1 MGGGISLPG
10 VLGIGEEAWVGMDC
24 VVALVSEQLADGVNV
39 PRMVDCIQG
48 VVQGWRT
55 RGREG
60 VVAASRE
67 GRVGSEGGASQRW
80 FPGGGDPGQDSEGGC
95 GCPTFKSV
103 DQSKFGD
110 GQVAKGAGGGAKR

>member
-1 MGGGISLPG
+1 M
-10 VLGIGEEAWVGMDC
+10 
-24 VVALVSEQLADGVNV
+24 VASVWEQLADGVDV
-39 PRMVDCIQG
+39 LRTVDHVQG
-48 VVQGWRT
+48 VVQGWRM

-60 VVAASRE
+60 VVVASRE
-67 GRVGSEGGASQRW
+67 GRVGSGGGASQRW